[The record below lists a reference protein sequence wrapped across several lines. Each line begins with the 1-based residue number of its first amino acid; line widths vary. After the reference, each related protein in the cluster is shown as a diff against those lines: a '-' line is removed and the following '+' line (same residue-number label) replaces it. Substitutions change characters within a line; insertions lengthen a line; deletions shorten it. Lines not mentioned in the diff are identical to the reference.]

1 MRRTLIVITM
11 QIALIA
17 ALFAPQGSVM
27 AASCYGST
35 CFGKNPAI
43 YTNSKGTVCSN
54 SSFTYTVVGSFEQSG
69 TNGRVKVELRY
80 SDPSL
85 GNSTIGYGCQSNWS
99 RATVTQSSSNT
110 RQLAAKA
117 YQTNTPSLK
126 DTRYIQGSPLSVNS
140 SVFSFMVNGSVH
152 VTAVAA
158 IAGAF
163 CSSDHGDPDAACSG
177 YYNPK
182 ISYGG

>member
-1 MRRTLIVITM
+1 MRRPLLVITM
-11 QIALIA
+11 QIVLIV
-17 ALFAPQGSVM
+17 ALFVPQGSVM

-35 CFGKNPAI
+35 CLGKNPAE
-43 YTNSKGTVCSN
+43 YTNSKGTVCSS
-54 SSFTYTVVGSFEQSG
+54 SSFTFTVAGSFEQSG
-69 TNGRVKVELRY
+69 TNGKVKVELRY

-85 GNSTIGYGCQSNWS
+85 GNSNIGYGCQANWS
-99 RATVTQSSSNT
+99 RATVTQSNSST

-117 YQTNTPSLK
+117 DETNTPSRK

-140 SVFSFMVNGSVH
+140 YVFSYMVNGSVH

-158 IAGAF
+158 IAGIL
-163 CSSDHGDPDAACSG
+163 CSSDYGDPDAACSG

-182 ISYGG
+182 IRYGG